1 MTSTW
6 QVGEIGLMFRRWLS
20 FIFAVLV
27 FWRQCWTL
35 QGIKCFRKGKKSSRS
50 RGENGL
56 RSFRQQGQLISYYYL
71 WKNWKKKGKW
81 LSFFFFAGKNGA
93 FSKESLLL
101 VNTPF
106 SFNRAADVIDA
117 LKSRV
122 PDPCVT
128 CQWGVVGSETNTL
141 ATLHVTSPDVG
152 DMGRLVCILF

>member
-1 MTSTW
+1 MVKTVYGRFANKAS
-6 QVGEIGLMFRRWLS
+6 LS
-20 FIFAVLV
+20 VIITFEKI
-27 FWRQCWTL
+27 
-35 QGIKCFRKGKKSSRS
+35 GKK
-50 RGENGL
+50 
-56 RSFRQQGQLISYYYL
+56 
-71 WKNWKKKGKW
+71 KKKMVKR
-81 LSFFFFAGKNGA
+81 FFFLAGKNGA

>member
-1 MTSTW
+1 M
-6 QVGEIGLMFRRWLS
+6 VKR
-20 FIFAVLV
+20 
-27 FWRQCWTL
+27 
-35 QGIKCFRKGKKSSRS
+35 
-50 RGENGL
+50 
-56 RSFRQQGQLISYYYL
+56 
-71 WKNWKKKGKW
+71 
-81 LSFFFFAGKNGA
+81 FFFLAGKNGA

>member
-1 MTSTW
+1 M
-6 QVGEIGLMFRRWLS
+6 VKL
-20 FIFAVLV
+20 
-27 FWRQCWTL
+27 
-35 QGIKCFRKGKKSSRS
+35 
-50 RGENGL
+50 
-56 RSFRQQGQLISYYYL
+56 
-71 WKNWKKKGKW
+71 
-81 LSFFFFAGKNGA
+81 FFFAGKNGA

-106 SFNRAADVIDA
+106 SFNRAAGVIDA

-152 DMGRLVCILF
+152 DMGRLVCILLSHFFMPLYFGVFLKLFKAMV

>member
-1 MTSTW
+1 M
-6 QVGEIGLMFRRWLS
+6 VKL
-20 FIFAVLV
+20 
-27 FWRQCWTL
+27 
-35 QGIKCFRKGKKSSRS
+35 
-50 RGENGL
+50 
-56 RSFRQQGQLISYYYL
+56 
-71 WKNWKKKGKW
+71 
-81 LSFFFFAGKNGA
+81 FFFAGKNGA

-152 DMGRLVCILF
+152 DMGRLVYFLLAFFYAIVFRSIFEVVQGHGMNLSSNSLIQNTF

>member
-1 MTSTW
+1 MVKTVYGRFANKAS
-6 QVGEIGLMFRRWLS
+6 LS
-20 FIFAVLV
+20 VIITFEK
-27 FWRQCWTL
+27 T
-35 QGIKCFRKGKKSSRS
+35 
-50 RGENGL
+50 E
-56 RSFRQQGQLISYYYL
+56 
-71 WKNWKKKGKW
+71 KKKRKMVK
-81 LSFFFFAGKNGA
+81 LFFFAGKNGA

-106 SFNRAADVIDA
+106 SFNRAASVIDA

>member
-1 MTSTW
+1 MVKTVYGRFANKAS
-6 QVGEIGLMFRRWLS
+6 LS
-20 FIFAVLV
+20 VIITFEK
-27 FWRQCWTL
+27 TE
-35 QGIKCFRKGKKSSRS
+35 K
-50 RGENGL
+50 
-56 RSFRQQGQLISYYYL
+56 
-71 WKNWKKKGKW
+71 KKKGKW